1 LLTHGDTITNLGE
14 ELEVIATSGTI
25 IAGIQNVQK
34 NIYGVQ
40 FHPEVDL
47 TDFGKEIFKNFLFDV
62 AKLSGSFTLQD
73 REQIAIQY
81 IHDKVK
87 DKKVLVLCSGGVD
100 STVCASLLTKAIGP
114 QKIYAVHIDNGFM
127 RKEESKK
134 VKEALEKQGLK
145 LDVVDASETFYT
157 AKTLIKTIETLPL
170 NQTCNPEQ
178 KRKIIGDTFMKV
190 AETEIKRLNLD
201 PSEIFVAQ
209 GTLRPDLIESAS
221 ELASASAA
229 AIKTHHNDTE
239 LVRELRKKGRVIEP
253 LTDYHKD
260 EVREL
265 GTSLG
270 LPDDLVWRQPFPGPG
285 LAIRILCA
293 EKPFKDESFESTNQ
307 ILNDILHKET
317 KILHQLDTNVSQ
329 KHLEEKME
337 KIQTTDLWATL
348 LPVQTVGVQG
358 DTRTY
363 SYVAALSGKRDWE
376 TLFSLAKLIPQL
388 CHNINRVVYVFGDPV
403 EGPIHDITPTYLTP
417 DVISK
422 LQEADDIV
430 NSALIEHK
438 LTRVLSQVPVILFP
452 VPFGKKN
459 NRSIA
464 IRTFITNDFMTGI
477 PAIPGKELPEDVL
490 LKVVSQVQ
498 AIDGIS
504 RVVYDLTAKPP
515 GTTEWE

>member
-1 LLTHGDTITNLGE
+1 
-14 ELEVIATSGTI
+14 
-25 IAGIQNVQK
+25 
-34 NIYGVQ
+34 
-40 FHPEVDL
+40 
-47 TDFGKEIFKNFLFDV
+47 
-62 AKLSGSFTLQD
+62 
-73 REQIAIQY
+73 
-81 IHDKVK
+81 
-87 DKKVLVLCSGGVD
+87 
-100 STVCASLLTKAIGP
+100 
-114 QKIYAVHIDNGFM
+114 
-127 RKEESKK
+127 
-134 VKEALEKQGLK
+134 
-145 LDVVDASETFYT
+145 
-157 AKTLIKTIETLPL
+157 
-170 NQTCNPEQ
+170 
-178 KRKIIGDTFMKV
+178 
-190 AETEIKRLNLD
+190 
-201 PSEIFVAQ
+201 
-209 GTLRPDLIESAS
+209 
-221 ELASASAA
+221 
-229 AIKTHHNDTE
+229 
-239 LVRELRKKGRVIEP
+239 LRKKGRVIEP